1 LVFLEFKNKKIMN
14 HYRIFDLHYHQ
25 LNSFPKP
32 DCLCTKENGKW
43 TNYST
48 KEVIETANK
57 LACGL
62 LQKGIKKGDKVVLIS
77 SSNRHEWHIIDLA
90 ILLIGAVNVPVY
102 PTITP
107 EDYKYIFNDS
117 ECKIVFVSDKELLDK
132 VLSIKN
138 EVPSLNKV
146 YGFIPM
152 EGALN
157 WKDLLISNNDLLN
170 EIEKI
175 KESIKETD
183 LATLIYTSGTTG
195 VPKGVML
202 SHLNLVSNAMAS
214 RERLPVDENAK
225 ALSFLPLCHVY
236 ERMVCYLYI
245 YSGVSIYY
253 AENMETIGDNLR
265 EIKPEIFTAVPR
277 LLEKVYDKIVA
288 KGTELSGI
296 KKALFFWALK
306 LGLKYELNGANGFW
320 YEFKLSIANKI
331 IFNKWREALGGN
343 VKAIASGAAALQPR
357 LARVFLAAKI
367 PVMEGYGLTET
378 SPVVAVN
385 CEKNKGVMIGTVGR
399 PLKNVQVKIAEDG
412 EILVKGTNVMM
423 GYYNKPEATAEVIDT
438 DGWLHTGDIGVMV
451 NGEYLKITDRKKEI
465 FKTSGGKY
473 IAPQVLENILKE
485 SPFIE
490 QIMVLGEGEKH
501 PAAIIQPA
509 FEYLKEWCKRKQ
521 INCSSNQDI
530 ANNKMVAERIMQ
542 EVEKYNTEFAQYEK
556 IKKIELTPTVWSI
569 EGEEL
574 TPTLKL
580 KRKNILKKYK
590 HLYEKIYTSN

>member
-1 LVFLEFKNKKIMN
+1 MN
-14 HYRIFDLHYHQ
+14 HNRIFDLHYHQ
-25 LNSFPKP
+25 LNSYPKP
-32 DCLCTKENGKW
+32 DCLCTKENGEWIK
-43 TNYST
+43 YST
-48 KEVIETANK
+48 KELIETANR

-62 LQKGIKKGDKVVLIS
+62 IQKGINPGDKVAIIS
-77 SSNRHEWHIIDLA
+77 TNNRSEWHITDLA
-90 ILLIGAVNVPVY
+90 ILLTGAVNVPVY

-107 EDYKYIFNDS
+107 DDYKYIFNDS
-117 ECKIVFVSDKELLDK
+117 QCKLVFVSDKELLQK
-132 VLSIKN
+132 VNRIKN
-138 EVPSLNKV
+138 EVPSLNGI
-146 YGFIPM
+146 YGFTPM
-152 EGALN
+152 EGAVY
-157 WKDLLISNNDLLN
+157 WKELLINNPELQN
-170 EIEKI
+170 ELETR
-175 KESIKETD
+175 KENIKETD

-214 RERLPVDENAK
+214 RERLPVNENAK

-245 YSGVSIYY
+245 YSGVSIYF

-265 EIKPEIFTAVPR
+265 EVKPDIFTAIPR

-288 KGTELSGI
+288 KGSELTGI
-296 KKALFFWALK
+296 KKALFFWALN
-306 LGLKYELNGANGFW
+306 LGLKYELNGANGAW

-343 VKAIASGAAALQPR
+343 IKAIASGAAALQPR

-385 CEKNKGVMIGTVGR
+385 CEKDNGVMIGTVGR
-399 PLKNVQVKIAEDG
+399 PLKNIQVKIADDG
-412 EILVKGTNVMM
+412 EILVKGPSVMM
-423 GYYNKPEATAEVIDT
+423 GYYNKPEATAEVIDAE
-438 DGWLHTGDIGVMV
+438 GWLHTGDIGELV
-451 NGEYLKITDRKKEI
+451 NGEFLKITDRKKEI

-473 IAPQVLENILKE
+473 IAPQVLENKLKE

-490 QIMVLGEGEKH
+490 QIMVVGEGEKH

-509 FEYLKEWCKRKQ
+509 FEYVKEWCKRKQ
-521 INCSSNQDI
+521 IACHTNEEI
-530 ANNKMVAERIMQ
+530 ALHPKVVERIMQ
-542 EVEKYNTEFAQYEK
+542 EVEKCNKDFAQYEK

-590 HLYEKIYTSN
+590 NLYNKIYSAN